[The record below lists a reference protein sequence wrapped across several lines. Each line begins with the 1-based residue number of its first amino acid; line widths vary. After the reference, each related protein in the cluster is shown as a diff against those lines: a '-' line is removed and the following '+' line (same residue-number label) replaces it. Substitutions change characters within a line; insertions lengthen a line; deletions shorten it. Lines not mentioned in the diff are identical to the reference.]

1 MACAGL
7 VGSLTTVTADQG
19 RPQPLDDAAGHPL
32 TDDTVVAALGADLR
46 SAGYTNDGVTRLL
59 GGDAHDALV
68 RGVWWPAL
76 AATRDAAG
84 EDGRLATL
92 IRLFLLGSDEPEDAV
107 AAAFPTTG
115 TDALMAQ
122 GVLARVDESRLRA
135 RLDIRPHADDT
146 RDYLVVA
153 DQDAAMRPGPV
164 ARDHVLGIGG
174 ASISLA
180 RAVIRE
186 PVRRA
191 LDIGTGCGI
200 QALHLDAHCEQ
211 IVATDTNDRALA
223 LAAATARL
231 NGMSWDLRSGSM
243 FEPVGGERFDL
254 IVSNPPFVVGAGGQD
269 YIYRDSGVVGDG
281 LCEQLVRE
289 LPAHL
294 NPGGTGQILAN
305 WIIRDGEPWEE
316 RVRSWLAGTG
326 LDAWVVQREV
336 ADPISYIS
344 LWLSDAGEDE
354 SDAAQRGAEWLE
366 WFETNGIVAIGM
378 GSITARLPMPDEN
391 RAPDVVVEEITGAG
405 EEVTGF
411 EAQAF
416 LARRRYLRETSDGRL
431 LAQRLSVAPVMLEE
445 HSLPGDEGWQ
455 EVSAAVRRPGGP
467 GAVLG
472 VDEISRALLAGCRG
486 QVPLGVLLELLA
498 DFHGVDAD
506 ALAEAALPV
515 VREAIGR
522 GILYEAT

>member
-1 MACAGL
+1 M
-7 VGSLTTVTADQG
+7 TADQN
-19 RPQPLDDAAGHPL
+19 RLQPHADDADRHPL
-32 TDDTVVAALGADLR
+32 TDENVVVALGTDLR
-46 SAGYTNDGVTRLL
+46 SAGYTNDGVTDLL
-59 GGDAHDALV
+59 GTDVHEALA
-68 RGVWWPAL
+68 RGVWWPAV
-76 AATRDAAG
+76 AVTHQATG
-84 EDGRLATL
+84 ERGRLSTL
-92 IRLFLLGSDEPEDAV
+92 IRLFLLGTDEPEETV
-107 AAAFPTTG
+107 SEAFPTSD
-115 TDALMAQ
+115 TDTLVAQ
-122 GVLARVDESRLRA
+122 GVLARVDGSRLRA
-135 RLDIRPHADDT
+135 CLDIRPHADDT

-164 ARDHVLGIGG
+164 SRNHVLGIGG

-200 QALHLDAHCEQ
+200 QALHLDTHCEQ

-243 FEPVGGERFDL
+243 FEPVAGERFDL

-294 NPGGTGQILAN
+294 NPGGTAQILAN
-305 WIIRDGEPWEE
+305 WVIRDGAPWQE
-316 RVRSWLAGTG
+316 RVSSWLAGTG

-336 ADPISYIS
+336 ADPISYVS

-354 SDAAQRGAEWLE
+354 PATARRGAEWLE
-366 WFETNGIVAIGM
+366 WFDANDIVAIGM
-378 GSITARLPMPDEN
+378 GSITV
-391 RAPDVVVEEITGAG
+391 RAPLEGERREPDVVLEEITGAG
-405 EEVTGF
+405 EEVTGS

-416 LARRRYLRETSDGRL
+416 LARRRYLRETSDDQL
-431 LAQRLSVAPVMLEE
+431 LARRLSVAPVMLEE

-455 EVSAAVRRPGGP
+455 QVSSAVRRPGGP

-472 VDEISRALLAGCRG
+472 VDEVSRALLAGCRG
-486 QVPLGVLLELLA
+486 QVPLGALVELLA

-522 GILYEAT
+522 GILYEAS